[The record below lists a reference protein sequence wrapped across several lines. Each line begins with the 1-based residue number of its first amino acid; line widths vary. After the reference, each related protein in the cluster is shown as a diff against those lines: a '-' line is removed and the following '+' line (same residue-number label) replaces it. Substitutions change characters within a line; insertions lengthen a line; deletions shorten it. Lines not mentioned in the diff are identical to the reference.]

1 MQWRPRQGLPVQ
13 HALHGGGGGVPLR
26 VQRQHEVHL
35 ERLLLPDVRP
45 HQRPAPPPPPNLV
58 KDPPRRLSKSKP
70 FLRAQPAGEK
80 QCRCLWPQLHKFHTG
95 LNSEKCEVSQKCAK
109 SPPCAVPPHCMCHLW
124 RFVGRQAD
132 STPPLRAKCPG
143 GFPHQHGVLLPC
155 PCMHAGRLDRG
166 RCPRCASPARK
177 GRGSC
182 TPRCSSSRR
191 IRRLAAPVQERAE
204 VIAATQPHSE

>member
-109 SPPCAVPPHCMCHLW
+109 SPPCALPPHCMRHLW
-124 RFVGRQAD
+124 RFVGRQAN
-132 STPPLRAKCPG
+132 STPPLRAKPNALVGFRTNMGSSYLAPACMPADWTG
-143 GFPHQHGVLLPC
+143 GAAHDAHRQLVRDVVLAL
-155 PCMHAGRLDRG
+155 HVARLLVVSVVWQRPSKNV
-166 RCPRCASPARK
+166 PR
-177 GRGSC
+177 
-182 TPRCSSSRR
+182 
-191 IRRLAAPVQERAE
+191 
-204 VIAATQPHSE
+204 